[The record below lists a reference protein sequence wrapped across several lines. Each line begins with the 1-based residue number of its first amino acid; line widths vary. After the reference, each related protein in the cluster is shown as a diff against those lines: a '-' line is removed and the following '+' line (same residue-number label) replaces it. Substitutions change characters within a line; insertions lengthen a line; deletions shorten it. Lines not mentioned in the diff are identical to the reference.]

1 MQQKKQ
7 QKQGK
12 RQEWKEQMKES
23 DRMLKGNVLLEK
35 PQWVLMLTLAAEFL
49 LLVVLHVLVN
59 MFIRFCKG
67 HLADCFSWSCLTTFY
82 PALAPVYIFLI
93 IMAIA
98 VAILNVYRFRNAF
111 RSLEAGQKGTSR
123 FTTMEEIKE
132 QYPAVAEI
140 PEKNPD
146 GSIKRIPGNGGLPV
160 ASKDGYMYLD
170 ESATNA
176 LILAITRAGKG
187 EVFSLR
193 MLDSYS
199 RSEKQPSLIVLDMK
213 FDLRKMCTKAFQDRG
228 YEVMSINLE
237 NPMRGVGYNPLYL
250 ITRYYQEGRDSD
262 AELLCKAFAYPHFA
276 SAGGKSDDNSD
287 FFLSNATSALT
298 ATIMA
303 HTVDCIREDTRENA
317 RLAALF
323 VAKRQA
329 YERLTE
335 DAKKQA
341 EASKELQA
349 LKSAEVTDAVAQVSD
364 GIKADFAG
372 IVTGVKPVDGS
383 NVENGGELFTVS
395 SIEKVCVDVS
405 FSKSDL
411 EKIEEGQKAVAT
423 IAGKQYEGTVTRIS
437 RAAAKNEKGASIIQ
451 GEIHIDNPD
460 TDLYLGVDA
469 RVMVEGNKAENVVVI
484 PVEAINIGKD
494 GSFVYVVTDGM
505 VQKRMVTAG
514 ISSDEYTEIKKGL
527 EVGEQVII
535 SVDAGIEEGMAVNP
549 VEG

>member
-1 MQQKKQ
+1 MHKFWGRKKEQSENTTELVKAELTPQQKKKRKKRIIGGVIAAALVLFIVSRVLTPAALPMVMVRSAEKGTVKQTIDTSGTVKTEQ
-7 QKQGK
+7 QKTYF
-12 RQEWKEQMKES
+12 S
-23 DRMLKGNVLLEK
+23 
-35 PQWVLMLTLAAEFL
+35 PLAAKVE
-49 LLVVLHVLVN
+49 V
-59 MFIRFCKG
+59 CKVQEG
-67 HLADCFSWSCLTTFY
+67 D
-82 PALAPVYIFLI
+82 
-93 IMAIA
+93 A
-98 VAILNVYRFRNAF
+98 V
-111 RSLEAGQKGTSR
+111 EAGQVLLTYDAQDLENRKKEAALQNDEAYYGYQN
-123 FTTMEEIKE
+123 TMD
-132 QYPAVAEI
+132 
-140 PEKNPD
+140 KN
-146 GSIKRIPGNGGLPV
+146 
-160 ASKDGYMYLD
+160 SKDTS
-170 ESATNA
+170 E
-176 LILAITRAGKG
+176 
-187 EVFSLR
+187 
-193 MLDSYS
+193 YS
-199 RSEKQPSLIVLDMK
+199 RSSHDVEI
-213 FDLRKMCTKAFQDRG
+213 
-228 YEVMSINLE
+228 LE
-237 NPMRGVGYNPLYL
+237 QQV
-250 ITRYYQEGRDSD
+250 
-262 AELLCKAFAYPHFA
+262 
-276 SAGGKSDDNSD
+276 
-287 FFLSNATSALT
+287 
-298 ATIMA
+298 
-303 HTVDCIREDTRENA
+303 ENA
-317 RLAALF
+317 KAEVRALKQYLTDMGCFLREAQNENHKNLAEEYQ
-323 VAKRQA
+323 AKIDQA
-329 YERLTE
+329 TNQLAVKEEELAEFQSDLSEQKGIKNSTE
-335 DAKKQA
+335 STMMTADAKKQA

-372 IVTGVKPVDGS
+372 IVTGVKAVDGS

-469 RVMVEGNKAENVVVI
+469 RVMVEGNKAENVVMI

>member
-1 MQQKKQ
+1 MHKFGRRKKEHSENMTELVKAELTPQQKKKRKKRIIGGVIAAALVLFIVSRVLTPAALPMVMVRSAEKGTVKQTIDTSGTVKTEQ
-7 QKQGK
+7 QKTYF
-12 RQEWKEQMKES
+12 S
-23 DRMLKGNVLLEK
+23 
-35 PQWVLMLTLAAEFL
+35 PLAAKVE
-49 LLVVLHVLVN
+49 V
-59 MFIRFCKG
+59 CKVQEG
-67 HLADCFSWSCLTTFY
+67 D
-82 PALAPVYIFLI
+82 
-93 IMAIA
+93 A
-98 VAILNVYRFRNAF
+98 V
-111 RSLEAGQKGTSR
+111 EAGQVLLTYDAQDLENRKKEAALQNDEAYYGYQN
-123 FTTMEEIKE
+123 TMD
-132 QYPAVAEI
+132 
-140 PEKNPD
+140 KN
-146 GSIKRIPGNGGLPV
+146 
-160 ASKDGYMYLD
+160 SKDTS
-170 ESATNA
+170 E
-176 LILAITRAGKG
+176 
-187 EVFSLR
+187 
-193 MLDSYS
+193 YS
-199 RSEKQPSLIVLDMK
+199 RSSHDVEI
-213 FDLRKMCTKAFQDRG
+213 
-228 YEVMSINLE
+228 LE
-237 NPMRGVGYNPLYL
+237 QQV
-250 ITRYYQEGRDSD
+250 
-262 AELLCKAFAYPHFA
+262 
-276 SAGGKSDDNSD
+276 
-287 FFLSNATSALT
+287 
-298 ATIMA
+298 
-303 HTVDCIREDTRENA
+303 ENA
-317 RLAALF
+317 KAEVRALKQYLTDMGCFLREAQNENHKNLAEEYQ
-323 VAKRQA
+323 AKIDQA
-329 YERLTE
+329 TNQLAVKEEELAEFQSDLSEQKGIKNSTE
-335 DAKKQA
+335 STMMTADAKKQA
-341 EASKELQA
+341 EAAKELQA

>member
-1 MQQKKQ
+1 MHKFWRRKKEQSENTTELVKAELTPQQKKKRKKRIIGGVIAAALVLFIVSRVLTPAALPMVMVRSAEKGTVKQTIDTSGTVKTEQ
-7 QKQGK
+7 QKTYF
-12 RQEWKEQMKES
+12 S
-23 DRMLKGNVLLEK
+23 
-35 PQWVLMLTLAAEFL
+35 PLAAKVEA
-49 LLVVLHVLVN
+49 
-59 MFIRFCKG
+59 CKVQEG
-67 HLADCFSWSCLTTFY
+67 D
-82 PALAPVYIFLI
+82 
-93 IMAIA
+93 A
-98 VAILNVYRFRNAF
+98 V
-111 RSLEAGQKGTSR
+111 EAGQVLLTYDAQDLENRKKEAALQNDEAYYGYQN
-123 FTTMEEIKE
+123 TMD
-132 QYPAVAEI
+132 
-140 PEKNPD
+140 KN
-146 GSIKRIPGNGGLPV
+146 
-160 ASKDGYMYLD
+160 SKDTS
-170 ESATNA
+170 E
-176 LILAITRAGKG
+176 
-187 EVFSLR
+187 
-193 MLDSYS
+193 YS
-199 RSEKQPSLIVLDMK
+199 RSSHDVEI
-213 FDLRKMCTKAFQDRG
+213 
-228 YEVMSINLE
+228 LE
-237 NPMRGVGYNPLYL
+237 QQV
-250 ITRYYQEGRDSD
+250 
-262 AELLCKAFAYPHFA
+262 
-276 SAGGKSDDNSD
+276 
-287 FFLSNATSALT
+287 
-298 ATIMA
+298 
-303 HTVDCIREDTRENA
+303 ENA
-317 RLAALF
+317 KAEVRALKQYLTDMGCFLREAQNDNHENLAEEYQ
-323 VAKRQA
+323 AKIDQA
-329 YERLTE
+329 TNQLAVKEEELAEFQSDLSEQKGIKNSTE
-335 DAKKQA
+335 STMMTADAKKQA

-372 IVTGVKPVDGS
+372 IVTGVKAVDGS

>member
-1 MQQKKQ
+1 MHKFFRKKKEQGENTTELVKVELTPQQKK
-7 QKQGK
+7 K
-12 RQEWKEQMKES
+12 RKK
-23 DRMLKGNVLLEK
+23 R
-35 PQWVLMLTLAAEFL
+35 
-49 LLVVLHVLVN
+49 
-59 MFIRFCKG
+59 
-67 HLADCFSWSCLTTFY
+67 
-82 PALAPVYIFLI
+82 I
-93 IMAIA
+93 IGGMIA
-98 VAILNVYRFRNAF
+98 VALVLFIVSRVFAPAALPTVMV
-111 RSLEAGQKGTSR
+111 RSAEEGTVEQTVDTSGIVKTEQQKTYFSPLSAKVEECKVQEGDAVDAGQVLMTYDAQDLENRKKEAALQNDEAYYGYKN
-123 FTTMEEIKE
+123 TMD
-132 QYPAVAEI
+132 
-140 PEKNPD
+140 KNNKD
-146 GSIKRIPGNGGLPV
+146 
-160 ASKDGYMYLD
+160 AS
-170 ESATNA
+170 E
-176 LILAITRAGKG
+176 
-187 EVFSLR
+187 
-193 MLDSYS
+193 YS
-199 RSEKQPSLIVLDMK
+199 RSSHDVEILEQQVEDAKAEVRALKQYLTDMGC
-213 FDLRKMCTKAFQDRG
+213 FLREAQNDNHTNLAEEYQAKIDQATNQLAVKEEELADFQ
-228 YEVMSINLE
+228 SNLSE
-237 NPMRGVGYNPLYL
+237 QKG
-250 ITRYYQEGRDSD
+250 I
-262 AELLCKAFAYPHFA
+262 K
-276 SAGGKSDDNSD
+276 NSTE
-287 FFLSNATSALT
+287 STMMT
-298 ATIMA
+298 A
-303 HTVDCIREDTRENA
+303 
-317 RLAALF
+317 
-323 VAKRQA
+323 
-329 YERLTE
+329 

-341 EASKELQA
+341 EAAKELQA

-460 TDLYLGVDA
+460 ADLYLGVDA
-469 RVMVEGNKAENVVVI
+469 RVTVEGNKAENVVMI
-484 PVEAINIGKD
+484 PIEAINIGKD

>member
-1 MQQKKQ
+1 MHKFGRRKKEHSENMTELVKVELTPQQKKKRKKRIIGGVIAAALVLFIVSRVLTPAALPMVMVRSAEKGTVKQTIDTSGTVKTEQ
-7 QKQGK
+7 QKTYF
-12 RQEWKEQMKES
+12 S
-23 DRMLKGNVLLEK
+23 
-35 PQWVLMLTLAAEFL
+35 PLAAKVE
-49 LLVVLHVLVN
+49 V
-59 MFIRFCKG
+59 CKVQEG
-67 HLADCFSWSCLTTFY
+67 D
-82 PALAPVYIFLI
+82 
-93 IMAIA
+93 A
-98 VAILNVYRFRNAF
+98 V
-111 RSLEAGQKGTSR
+111 EAGQVLLTYDAQDLENRKKEAALQNDEAYYGYQN
-123 FTTMEEIKE
+123 TMD
-132 QYPAVAEI
+132 
-140 PEKNPD
+140 KN
-146 GSIKRIPGNGGLPV
+146 
-160 ASKDGYMYLD
+160 SKDTS
-170 ESATNA
+170 E
-176 LILAITRAGKG
+176 
-187 EVFSLR
+187 
-193 MLDSYS
+193 YS
-199 RSEKQPSLIVLDMK
+199 RSSHDVEI
-213 FDLRKMCTKAFQDRG
+213 
-228 YEVMSINLE
+228 LE
-237 NPMRGVGYNPLYL
+237 QQV
-250 ITRYYQEGRDSD
+250 
-262 AELLCKAFAYPHFA
+262 
-276 SAGGKSDDNSD
+276 
-287 FFLSNATSALT
+287 
-298 ATIMA
+298 
-303 HTVDCIREDTRENA
+303 ENA
-317 RLAALF
+317 KAEVRALKQYLTDMGCFLREAQNDNHKNLAEEYQ
-323 VAKRQA
+323 AKIDQA
-329 YERLTE
+329 TNQLAVKEEELAEFQSDLSEQKGIKNSTE
-335 DAKKQA
+335 STMMTADAKKQA
-341 EASKELQA
+341 EAAKELQA

-460 TDLYLGVDA
+460 ADLYLGVDA
-469 RVMVEGNKAENVVVI
+469 RVMVEGNKAENVVMI

>member
-1 MQQKKQ
+1 MHKFGRRKKEHSENMTELVKVELTPQQKKKRKKRIIGGVIAAALVLFIVSRVLTPAALPVVMVRSTEKGTVKQTINTSGTVKTEQ
-7 QKQGK
+7 QKTYF
-12 RQEWKEQMKES
+12 S
-23 DRMLKGNVLLEK
+23 
-35 PQWVLMLTLAAEFL
+35 PLAAKVEA
-49 LLVVLHVLVN
+49 
-59 MFIRFCKG
+59 CKVQEG
-67 HLADCFSWSCLTTFY
+67 D
-82 PALAPVYIFLI
+82 
-93 IMAIA
+93 A
-98 VAILNVYRFRNAF
+98 V
-111 RSLEAGQKGTSR
+111 EAGQVLLTYDAQDLENRKKEAALQNDEAYYGYQN
-123 FTTMEEIKE
+123 TMN
-132 QYPAVAEI
+132 
-140 PEKNPD
+140 KN
-146 GSIKRIPGNGGLPV
+146 
-160 ASKDGYMYLD
+160 SKDTS
-170 ESATNA
+170 E
-176 LILAITRAGKG
+176 
-187 EVFSLR
+187 
-193 MLDSYS
+193 YS
-199 RSEKQPSLIVLDMK
+199 RSSHDVEI
-213 FDLRKMCTKAFQDRG
+213 
-228 YEVMSINLE
+228 LE
-237 NPMRGVGYNPLYL
+237 QQV
-250 ITRYYQEGRDSD
+250 
-262 AELLCKAFAYPHFA
+262 
-276 SAGGKSDDNSD
+276 
-287 FFLSNATSALT
+287 
-298 ATIMA
+298 
-303 HTVDCIREDTRENA
+303 ENA
-317 RLAALF
+317 KAEVRALKQYLTDMGCFLREAQNDNHKNLAEEYQ
-323 VAKRQA
+323 AKIDQA
-329 YERLTE
+329 TNQLAVKEEELAEFQSDLSEQKGIKNSTE
-335 DAKKQA
+335 STMMTADAKKQA
-341 EASKELQA
+341 EAAKELQA

-469 RVMVEGNKAENVVVI
+469 RVMVEGNKAENVVMI

>member
-1 MQQKKQ
+1 MHKFGRRKKEHSENTTELVKAELTPQQKKKRKKRIIGGVIAAALVLFIVSRVLTPAALPVVMVRSAEKGTVKQTIDTSGTVKTEQ
-7 QKQGK
+7 QKTYF
-12 RQEWKEQMKES
+12 S
-23 DRMLKGNVLLEK
+23 
-35 PQWVLMLTLAAEFL
+35 PLAAKVE
-49 LLVVLHVLVN
+49 V
-59 MFIRFCKG
+59 CKVQEG
-67 HLADCFSWSCLTTFY
+67 D
-82 PALAPVYIFLI
+82 
-93 IMAIA
+93 A
-98 VAILNVYRFRNAF
+98 V
-111 RSLEAGQKGTSR
+111 EAGQVLLTYDAQDLENRKKEAALQNDEAYYGYQN
-123 FTTMEEIKE
+123 TMD
-132 QYPAVAEI
+132 
-140 PEKNPD
+140 KN
-146 GSIKRIPGNGGLPV
+146 
-160 ASKDGYMYLD
+160 SKDTS
-170 ESATNA
+170 E
-176 LILAITRAGKG
+176 
-187 EVFSLR
+187 
-193 MLDSYS
+193 YS
-199 RSEKQPSLIVLDMK
+199 RSSHDVEI
-213 FDLRKMCTKAFQDRG
+213 
-228 YEVMSINLE
+228 LE
-237 NPMRGVGYNPLYL
+237 QQV
-250 ITRYYQEGRDSD
+250 
-262 AELLCKAFAYPHFA
+262 
-276 SAGGKSDDNSD
+276 
-287 FFLSNATSALT
+287 
-298 ATIMA
+298 
-303 HTVDCIREDTRENA
+303 ENA
-317 RLAALF
+317 KAEVRALKQYLTDMGCFLREAQNENHKNLAEEYQ
-323 VAKRQA
+323 AKIDQA
-329 YERLTE
+329 TNQLAVKEEELAEFQSDLSEQKGIKNSTE
-335 DAKKQA
+335 STMMTADAKKQA

>member
-1 MQQKKQ
+1 MHKFGRRKKEHSENMTELVKVELTPQQKKKRTKRIIGGVIAAALVLFIVSRVLTPAALPVVMVRSAENGTVKQTIDTSGTVKTEQ
-7 QKQGK
+7 QKTYF
-12 RQEWKEQMKES
+12 S
-23 DRMLKGNVLLEK
+23 
-35 PQWVLMLTLAAEFL
+35 PLAAKVEA
-49 LLVVLHVLVN
+49 
-59 MFIRFCKG
+59 CKVQEG
-67 HLADCFSWSCLTTFY
+67 D
-82 PALAPVYIFLI
+82 
-93 IMAIA
+93 A
-98 VAILNVYRFRNAF
+98 V
-111 RSLEAGQKGTSR
+111 EAGQVLLTYDAQDLENRKKEAALQNDEAYYGYQN
-123 FTTMEEIKE
+123 TMD
-132 QYPAVAEI
+132 
-140 PEKNPD
+140 KN
-146 GSIKRIPGNGGLPV
+146 
-160 ASKDGYMYLD
+160 SKDTS
-170 ESATNA
+170 E
-176 LILAITRAGKG
+176 
-187 EVFSLR
+187 
-193 MLDSYS
+193 YS
-199 RSEKQPSLIVLDMK
+199 RSSHDVEI
-213 FDLRKMCTKAFQDRG
+213 
-228 YEVMSINLE
+228 LE
-237 NPMRGVGYNPLYL
+237 QQV
-250 ITRYYQEGRDSD
+250 
-262 AELLCKAFAYPHFA
+262 
-276 SAGGKSDDNSD
+276 
-287 FFLSNATSALT
+287 
-298 ATIMA
+298 
-303 HTVDCIREDTRENA
+303 ENA
-317 RLAALF
+317 KAEVRALKQYLTDMGCFLREAQNDNHKNLAEEYQ
-323 VAKRQA
+323 AKIDQA
-329 YERLTE
+329 TNQLAVKEEELAEFQSDLSEQKGIKNSTE
-335 DAKKQA
+335 STMMTADAKKQA
-341 EASKELQA
+341 EAAKELQA

-469 RVMVEGNKAENVVVI
+469 RVMVEGNKAENVVMI

>member
-1 MQQKKQ
+1 MHKFWRRKKEQSENTTELVKAELTPQQKKKRKKRIIGGVIAAALVLFIVSRVLTPAALPMVMVRSAEKGTVKQTIDTSGTVKTEQ
-7 QKQGK
+7 QKTYF
-12 RQEWKEQMKES
+12 S
-23 DRMLKGNVLLEK
+23 
-35 PQWVLMLTLAAEFL
+35 PLAAKVE
-49 LLVVLHVLVN
+49 V
-59 MFIRFCKG
+59 CKVQEG
-67 HLADCFSWSCLTTFY
+67 D
-82 PALAPVYIFLI
+82 
-93 IMAIA
+93 A
-98 VAILNVYRFRNAF
+98 V
-111 RSLEAGQKGTSR
+111 EAGQVLLTYDAQDLENRKKEAALQNDEAYYGYQN
-123 FTTMEEIKE
+123 TMD
-132 QYPAVAEI
+132 
-140 PEKNPD
+140 KN
-146 GSIKRIPGNGGLPV
+146 
-160 ASKDGYMYLD
+160 SKDTS
-170 ESATNA
+170 E
-176 LILAITRAGKG
+176 
-187 EVFSLR
+187 
-193 MLDSYS
+193 YS
-199 RSEKQPSLIVLDMK
+199 RSSHDVEI
-213 FDLRKMCTKAFQDRG
+213 
-228 YEVMSINLE
+228 LE
-237 NPMRGVGYNPLYL
+237 QQV
-250 ITRYYQEGRDSD
+250 
-262 AELLCKAFAYPHFA
+262 
-276 SAGGKSDDNSD
+276 
-287 FFLSNATSALT
+287 
-298 ATIMA
+298 
-303 HTVDCIREDTRENA
+303 ENA
-317 RLAALF
+317 KAEVRALKQYLTDMGCFLREAQNDNHENLAEEYQ
-323 VAKRQA
+323 AKIDQA
-329 YERLTE
+329 TNQLDVKEEELAEFQSDLSEQKGIKNSTE
-335 DAKKQA
+335 STMMTADAKKQA

-372 IVTGVKPVDGS
+372 IVTGVKAVDGS

>member
-1 MQQKKQ
+1 MHKFWRRKKEQSENTTELVKAELTPQQKKKRKKRIIGGVIAAALVLFIVSRVLTPAALPVVMVRSAEKGTVKQTIDTSGTVKTEQ
-7 QKQGK
+7 QKTYF
-12 RQEWKEQMKES
+12 S
-23 DRMLKGNVLLEK
+23 
-35 PQWVLMLTLAAEFL
+35 PLAAIVEA
-49 LLVVLHVLVN
+49 
-59 MFIRFCKG
+59 CKVQEG
-67 HLADCFSWSCLTTFY
+67 D
-82 PALAPVYIFLI
+82 
-93 IMAIA
+93 A
-98 VAILNVYRFRNAF
+98 V
-111 RSLEAGQKGTSR
+111 EAGQVLLTYDAQDLENRKKEAALQNDEAYYGYQN
-123 FTTMEEIKE
+123 TMD
-132 QYPAVAEI
+132 
-140 PEKNPD
+140 KN
-146 GSIKRIPGNGGLPV
+146 
-160 ASKDGYMYLD
+160 SKDTS
-170 ESATNA
+170 E
-176 LILAITRAGKG
+176 
-187 EVFSLR
+187 
-193 MLDSYS
+193 YS
-199 RSEKQPSLIVLDMK
+199 RSSHDVEI
-213 FDLRKMCTKAFQDRG
+213 
-228 YEVMSINLE
+228 LE
-237 NPMRGVGYNPLYL
+237 QQV
-250 ITRYYQEGRDSD
+250 
-262 AELLCKAFAYPHFA
+262 
-276 SAGGKSDDNSD
+276 
-287 FFLSNATSALT
+287 
-298 ATIMA
+298 
-303 HTVDCIREDTRENA
+303 ENA
-317 RLAALF
+317 KAEVRALKQYLTDMGCFLREAQNDNHKNLAEEYQ
-323 VAKRQA
+323 AKIDQA
-329 YERLTE
+329 TNQLAVKEEELAEFQSDLSEQKGIKNSTE
-335 DAKKQA
+335 STMMTADAKKQA
-341 EASKELQA
+341 EAAKELQA

-460 TDLYLGVDA
+460 ADLYLGVDA
-469 RVMVEGNKAENVVVI
+469 RVMVEGNKAENVVMI

>member
-1 MQQKKQ
+1 MHKFGRRKKEHSENMTELVKAELTPQQKKKRKKRIIGGVIAAALVLFIVSRVLTPAALPMVMVRSAEKGTVKQTIDTSGTVKTEQ
-7 QKQGK
+7 QKTYF
-12 RQEWKEQMKES
+12 S
-23 DRMLKGNVLLEK
+23 
-35 PQWVLMLTLAAEFL
+35 PLAAKVEA
-49 LLVVLHVLVN
+49 
-59 MFIRFCKG
+59 CKVQEG
-67 HLADCFSWSCLTTFY
+67 D
-82 PALAPVYIFLI
+82 
-93 IMAIA
+93 A
-98 VAILNVYRFRNAF
+98 V
-111 RSLEAGQKGTSR
+111 EAGQVLLTYDAQDLENRKKEAALQNDEAYYGYQN
-123 FTTMEEIKE
+123 TMD
-132 QYPAVAEI
+132 
-140 PEKNPD
+140 KN
-146 GSIKRIPGNGGLPV
+146 
-160 ASKDGYMYLD
+160 SKDTS
-170 ESATNA
+170 E
-176 LILAITRAGKG
+176 
-187 EVFSLR
+187 
-193 MLDSYS
+193 YS
-199 RSEKQPSLIVLDMK
+199 RSSHDVEI
-213 FDLRKMCTKAFQDRG
+213 
-228 YEVMSINLE
+228 LE
-237 NPMRGVGYNPLYL
+237 QQV
-250 ITRYYQEGRDSD
+250 
-262 AELLCKAFAYPHFA
+262 
-276 SAGGKSDDNSD
+276 
-287 FFLSNATSALT
+287 
-298 ATIMA
+298 
-303 HTVDCIREDTRENA
+303 ENA
-317 RLAALF
+317 KAEVRALKQYLTDMGCFLREAQNDNHKNLAEEYQ
-323 VAKRQA
+323 AKIDQA
-329 YERLTE
+329 TNQLAVKEEELAEFQSDLSEQKGIKNSTE
-335 DAKKQA
+335 STMMTADAKKQA

-460 TDLYLGVDA
+460 ADLYLGVDA
-469 RVMVEGNKAENVVVI
+469 RVTVEGNKAENVVMI
-484 PVEAINIGKD
+484 PIEAINIGKD

>member
-1 MQQKKQ
+1 MHKFWRRKKEQSENTTELVKAELTPQQKKKRKKRIIGGVIAAALVLFIVSRVLTPAALPMVMVRSAEKGTVKQTIDTSGTVKTEQ
-7 QKQGK
+7 QKTYF
-12 RQEWKEQMKES
+12 S
-23 DRMLKGNVLLEK
+23 
-35 PQWVLMLTLAAEFL
+35 PLAAKVE
-49 LLVVLHVLVN
+49 V
-59 MFIRFCKG
+59 CKVQEG
-67 HLADCFSWSCLTTFY
+67 D
-82 PALAPVYIFLI
+82 
-93 IMAIA
+93 A
-98 VAILNVYRFRNAF
+98 V
-111 RSLEAGQKGTSR
+111 EAGQVLLTYDAQDLENRKKEAALQNDEAYYGYQN
-123 FTTMEEIKE
+123 TMN
-132 QYPAVAEI
+132 
-140 PEKNPD
+140 KN
-146 GSIKRIPGNGGLPV
+146 
-160 ASKDGYMYLD
+160 SKDTS
-170 ESATNA
+170 E
-176 LILAITRAGKG
+176 
-187 EVFSLR
+187 
-193 MLDSYS
+193 YS
-199 RSEKQPSLIVLDMK
+199 RSSHDVEI
-213 FDLRKMCTKAFQDRG
+213 
-228 YEVMSINLE
+228 LE
-237 NPMRGVGYNPLYL
+237 QQV
-250 ITRYYQEGRDSD
+250 
-262 AELLCKAFAYPHFA
+262 
-276 SAGGKSDDNSD
+276 
-287 FFLSNATSALT
+287 
-298 ATIMA
+298 
-303 HTVDCIREDTRENA
+303 ENA
-317 RLAALF
+317 KAEVRALKQYLTDMGCFLREAQNDNHKNLAEEYQ
-323 VAKRQA
+323 AKIDQA
-329 YERLTE
+329 TNQLAVKEEELAEFQSDLSEQKGIKNSTE
-335 DAKKQA
+335 STMMTADAKKQA
-341 EASKELQA
+341 EAAKELQA

-469 RVMVEGNKAENVVVI
+469 RVMVEGNKAENVVMI

>member
-1 MQQKKQ
+1 MHKFGRRKKEHSENMTELVKAELTPQQKKKRKKRIIGGVIAAALVLFIVSRVLTPAALPMVMVRSAEKGTVKQTIDTSGTVKTEQ
-7 QKQGK
+7 QKTYF
-12 RQEWKEQMKES
+12 S
-23 DRMLKGNVLLEK
+23 
-35 PQWVLMLTLAAEFL
+35 PLAAKVEA
-49 LLVVLHVLVN
+49 
-59 MFIRFCKG
+59 CKVQEG
-67 HLADCFSWSCLTTFY
+67 D
-82 PALAPVYIFLI
+82 
-93 IMAIA
+93 A
-98 VAILNVYRFRNAF
+98 V
-111 RSLEAGQKGTSR
+111 EAGQVLLTYVAQDLENRKKEAALQNDEAYYGYQN
-123 FTTMEEIKE
+123 TMD
-132 QYPAVAEI
+132 
-140 PEKNPD
+140 KN
-146 GSIKRIPGNGGLPV
+146 
-160 ASKDGYMYLD
+160 SKDTS
-170 ESATNA
+170 E
-176 LILAITRAGKG
+176 
-187 EVFSLR
+187 
-193 MLDSYS
+193 YS
-199 RSEKQPSLIVLDMK
+199 RSSHDVEI
-213 FDLRKMCTKAFQDRG
+213 
-228 YEVMSINLE
+228 LE
-237 NPMRGVGYNPLYL
+237 QQV
-250 ITRYYQEGRDSD
+250 
-262 AELLCKAFAYPHFA
+262 
-276 SAGGKSDDNSD
+276 
-287 FFLSNATSALT
+287 
-298 ATIMA
+298 
-303 HTVDCIREDTRENA
+303 ENA
-317 RLAALF
+317 KAEVRALKQYLTDMGCFLREAQNDNHKNLAEEYQ
-323 VAKRQA
+323 AKIDQA
-329 YERLTE
+329 TNQLAVKEEELAEFQSDLSEQKGIKNSTE
-335 DAKKQA
+335 STMMTADAKKQA
-341 EASKELQA
+341 EAAKELQA

-372 IVTGVKPVDGS
+372 IVTGVKAVDGS

>member
-1 MQQKKQ
+1 MHKFGRRKKEHSENMTELVKVELTPQQKKKRKKRIIGGVIAAALVLFIVSRVLTPAALPVVMVRSAEKGTVKQTIDTSGTVKTEQ
-7 QKQGK
+7 QKTYF
-12 RQEWKEQMKES
+12 S
-23 DRMLKGNVLLEK
+23 
-35 PQWVLMLTLAAEFL
+35 PLAAKVE
-49 LLVVLHVLVN
+49 V
-59 MFIRFCKG
+59 CKVQEG
-67 HLADCFSWSCLTTFY
+67 D
-82 PALAPVYIFLI
+82 
-93 IMAIA
+93 A
-98 VAILNVYRFRNAF
+98 V
-111 RSLEAGQKGTSR
+111 EAGQVLLTYDAQDLENRKKEAALQNDEAYYGYQN
-123 FTTMEEIKE
+123 TMD
-132 QYPAVAEI
+132 
-140 PEKNPD
+140 KN
-146 GSIKRIPGNGGLPV
+146 
-160 ASKDGYMYLD
+160 SKDTS
-170 ESATNA
+170 E
-176 LILAITRAGKG
+176 
-187 EVFSLR
+187 
-193 MLDSYS
+193 YS
-199 RSEKQPSLIVLDMK
+199 RSSHDVEI
-213 FDLRKMCTKAFQDRG
+213 
-228 YEVMSINLE
+228 LE
-237 NPMRGVGYNPLYL
+237 QQV
-250 ITRYYQEGRDSD
+250 
-262 AELLCKAFAYPHFA
+262 
-276 SAGGKSDDNSD
+276 
-287 FFLSNATSALT
+287 
-298 ATIMA
+298 
-303 HTVDCIREDTRENA
+303 ENA
-317 RLAALF
+317 KAEVRALKQYLTDMGCFLREAQNDNHKNLAEEYQ
-323 VAKRQA
+323 AKIDQA
-329 YERLTE
+329 TNQLAVKEEELAEFQSDLSEQKGIKNSTE
-335 DAKKQA
+335 STMMTADAKKQA
-341 EASKELQA
+341 EAAKELQA

-469 RVMVEGNKAENVVVI
+469 RVMVEGNKAENVVMI

>member
-1 MQQKKQ
+1 MHKFWRRKKEQSENTTELVKAELTPQQKKKRKKRIIGGVIAAALVLFIVSRVLTPAALPMVMVRSAEKGTVKQTIDTSGTVKTEQ
-7 QKQGK
+7 QKTYF
-12 RQEWKEQMKES
+12 S
-23 DRMLKGNVLLEK
+23 
-35 PQWVLMLTLAAEFL
+35 PLAAKVE
-49 LLVVLHVLVN
+49 V
-59 MFIRFCKG
+59 CKVQEG
-67 HLADCFSWSCLTTFY
+67 D
-82 PALAPVYIFLI
+82 
-93 IMAIA
+93 A
-98 VAILNVYRFRNAF
+98 V
-111 RSLEAGQKGTSR
+111 EAGQVLLTYDAQDLENRKKEAALQNDEAYYGYQN
-123 FTTMEEIKE
+123 TMD
-132 QYPAVAEI
+132 
-140 PEKNPD
+140 KN
-146 GSIKRIPGNGGLPV
+146 
-160 ASKDGYMYLD
+160 SKDTS
-170 ESATNA
+170 E
-176 LILAITRAGKG
+176 
-187 EVFSLR
+187 
-193 MLDSYS
+193 YS
-199 RSEKQPSLIVLDMK
+199 RSSHDVEI
-213 FDLRKMCTKAFQDRG
+213 
-228 YEVMSINLE
+228 LE
-237 NPMRGVGYNPLYL
+237 QQV
-250 ITRYYQEGRDSD
+250 
-262 AELLCKAFAYPHFA
+262 
-276 SAGGKSDDNSD
+276 
-287 FFLSNATSALT
+287 
-298 ATIMA
+298 
-303 HTVDCIREDTRENA
+303 ENA
-317 RLAALF
+317 KAEVRALKQYLTDMGCFLREAQNDNHENLAEEYQ
-323 VAKRQA
+323 AKIDQA
-329 YERLTE
+329 TNQLAVKEEELAEFQSDLSEQKGIKNSTE
-335 DAKKQA
+335 STMMTADAKKQA

-349 LKSAEVTDAVAQVSD
+349 LKSAEVPDAVAQVSD

-372 IVTGVKPVDGS
+372 IVTGVKAVDGS

-469 RVMVEGNKAENVVVI
+469 RVMVEGNKAENVVMI

>member
-1 MQQKKQ
+1 MHKFGRRKKEHSENMTELVKVELTPQQKKKRKKRIIGGVIAAAMVLFIVSRVLTPAALPVVMVRSAEKGTVKQTINTSGTVKTEQ
-7 QKQGK
+7 QKTYF
-12 RQEWKEQMKES
+12 S
-23 DRMLKGNVLLEK
+23 
-35 PQWVLMLTLAAEFL
+35 PLAAKVEA
-49 LLVVLHVLVN
+49 
-59 MFIRFCKG
+59 CKVQEG
-67 HLADCFSWSCLTTFY
+67 D
-82 PALAPVYIFLI
+82 
-93 IMAIA
+93 A
-98 VAILNVYRFRNAF
+98 V
-111 RSLEAGQKGTSR
+111 EAGQVLLTYDAQDLENRKKEAALQNDEAYYGYQN
-123 FTTMEEIKE
+123 TMDR
-132 QYPAVAEI
+132 
-140 PEKNPD
+140 N
-146 GSIKRIPGNGGLPV
+146 
-160 ASKDGYMYLD
+160 SKDTS
-170 ESATNA
+170 E
-176 LILAITRAGKG
+176 
-187 EVFSLR
+187 
-193 MLDSYS
+193 YS
-199 RSEKQPSLIVLDMK
+199 RSSHDVEI
-213 FDLRKMCTKAFQDRG
+213 
-228 YEVMSINLE
+228 LE
-237 NPMRGVGYNPLYL
+237 QQV
-250 ITRYYQEGRDSD
+250 
-262 AELLCKAFAYPHFA
+262 
-276 SAGGKSDDNSD
+276 
-287 FFLSNATSALT
+287 
-298 ATIMA
+298 
-303 HTVDCIREDTRENA
+303 ENA
-317 RLAALF
+317 KAEVRALKQYLTDMGCFLREAQNDNHKNLAEEYQ
-323 VAKRQA
+323 AKIDQA
-329 YERLTE
+329 TNQLAVKEEELAEFQSDLSEQKGIKNSTE
-335 DAKKQA
+335 STMMTADAKKQA
-341 EASKELQA
+341 EAAKELQA

-469 RVMVEGNKAENVVVI
+469 RVMAEGNKAENVVMI

-494 GSFVYVVTDGM
+494 GSFVYVVTDGT

>member
-1 MQQKKQ
+1 MHKFGRRKKEHSENMTELVKAELTPQQKKKRKKRIIGGVIAAALVLFIVSRVLTPAALPMVMVRSAEKGTVKQTIDTSGTVKTEQ
-7 QKQGK
+7 QKTYF
-12 RQEWKEQMKES
+12 S
-23 DRMLKGNVLLEK
+23 
-35 PQWVLMLTLAAEFL
+35 PLAAKVEA
-49 LLVVLHVLVN
+49 
-59 MFIRFCKG
+59 CKVQEG
-67 HLADCFSWSCLTTFY
+67 D
-82 PALAPVYIFLI
+82 
-93 IMAIA
+93 A
-98 VAILNVYRFRNAF
+98 V
-111 RSLEAGQKGTSR
+111 EAGQVLMTYDAQDLENRKKEAALQNDEAYYGYQN
-123 FTTMEEIKE
+123 TMD
-132 QYPAVAEI
+132 
-140 PEKNPD
+140 KN
-146 GSIKRIPGNGGLPV
+146 
-160 ASKDGYMYLD
+160 SKDTS
-170 ESATNA
+170 E
-176 LILAITRAGKG
+176 
-187 EVFSLR
+187 
-193 MLDSYS
+193 YS
-199 RSEKQPSLIVLDMK
+199 RSSHDVEI
-213 FDLRKMCTKAFQDRG
+213 
-228 YEVMSINLE
+228 LE
-237 NPMRGVGYNPLYL
+237 QQV
-250 ITRYYQEGRDSD
+250 
-262 AELLCKAFAYPHFA
+262 
-276 SAGGKSDDNSD
+276 
-287 FFLSNATSALT
+287 
-298 ATIMA
+298 
-303 HTVDCIREDTRENA
+303 ENA
-317 RLAALF
+317 KAEVRALKQYLTDMGCFLREAQNDNHKNLAEEYQ
-323 VAKRQA
+323 AKIDQA
-329 YERLTE
+329 TNQLAVKEEELAEFQSDLSEQKGIKNSTE
-335 DAKKQA
+335 STMMTADAKKQA
-341 EASKELQA
+341 EAAKELQA

-460 TDLYLGVDA
+460 ADLYLGVDA
-469 RVMVEGNKAENVVVI
+469 RVMVEGNKAENVVMI

>member
-1 MQQKKQ
+1 MHKFGRRKKEQSENMTELVKAELTPQQKKKRKKRIIGGVIAAALVLFIVSRVLTPAALPVVMVRSAGKGTVKQTIDTSGTVKTEQ
-7 QKQGK
+7 QKTYF
-12 RQEWKEQMKES
+12 S
-23 DRMLKGNVLLEK
+23 
-35 PQWVLMLTLAAEFL
+35 PLAAKVE
-49 LLVVLHVLVN
+49 V
-59 MFIRFCKG
+59 CKVQEG
-67 HLADCFSWSCLTTFY
+67 D
-82 PALAPVYIFLI
+82 
-93 IMAIA
+93 A
-98 VAILNVYRFRNAF
+98 V
-111 RSLEAGQKGTSR
+111 EAGQVLLTYDAQDLENRKKEAALQNDEAYYGYQN
-123 FTTMEEIKE
+123 TMD
-132 QYPAVAEI
+132 
-140 PEKNPD
+140 KN
-146 GSIKRIPGNGGLPV
+146 
-160 ASKDGYMYLD
+160 SKDTS
-170 ESATNA
+170 E
-176 LILAITRAGKG
+176 
-187 EVFSLR
+187 
-193 MLDSYS
+193 YS
-199 RSEKQPSLIVLDMK
+199 RSSHDVEI
-213 FDLRKMCTKAFQDRG
+213 
-228 YEVMSINLE
+228 LE
-237 NPMRGVGYNPLYL
+237 QQV
-250 ITRYYQEGRDSD
+250 
-262 AELLCKAFAYPHFA
+262 
-276 SAGGKSDDNSD
+276 
-287 FFLSNATSALT
+287 
-298 ATIMA
+298 
-303 HTVDCIREDTRENA
+303 ENA
-317 RLAALF
+317 KAEVRALKQYLTDMGCFLREAQNDNHKNLAEEYQ
-323 VAKRQA
+323 AKIDQA
-329 YERLTE
+329 TNQLAVKEEELAEFQSDLSEQKGIKNSTE
-335 DAKKQA
+335 STMMTADAKKQA
-341 EASKELQA
+341 EAAKELQA

-372 IVTGVKPVDGS
+372 IVTGVKAVDGS

-469 RVMVEGNKAENVVVI
+469 RVMVEGNKAENVVMI

>member
-1 MQQKKQ
+1 MHKFWRRKKEQSENTTELVKAELTPQQKKKRKKRIIGGVIAAALVLFIVSRVLTPAALPVVMVRSAEKGTVKQTIDTSGTVKTEQ
-7 QKQGK
+7 QKTYF
-12 RQEWKEQMKES
+12 S
-23 DRMLKGNVLLEK
+23 
-35 PQWVLMLTLAAEFL
+35 PLAAKVEA
-49 LLVVLHVLVN
+49 
-59 MFIRFCKG
+59 CKVQEG
-67 HLADCFSWSCLTTFY
+67 D
-82 PALAPVYIFLI
+82 
-93 IMAIA
+93 A
-98 VAILNVYRFRNAF
+98 V
-111 RSLEAGQKGTSR
+111 EAGQVLLTYDAQDLENRKKEAALQNDEAYYGYQN
-123 FTTMEEIKE
+123 TMD
-132 QYPAVAEI
+132 
-140 PEKNPD
+140 KN
-146 GSIKRIPGNGGLPV
+146 
-160 ASKDGYMYLD
+160 SKDTS
-170 ESATNA
+170 E
-176 LILAITRAGKG
+176 
-187 EVFSLR
+187 
-193 MLDSYS
+193 YS
-199 RSEKQPSLIVLDMK
+199 RSSHDVEI
-213 FDLRKMCTKAFQDRG
+213 
-228 YEVMSINLE
+228 LE
-237 NPMRGVGYNPLYL
+237 QQV
-250 ITRYYQEGRDSD
+250 
-262 AELLCKAFAYPHFA
+262 
-276 SAGGKSDDNSD
+276 
-287 FFLSNATSALT
+287 
-298 ATIMA
+298 
-303 HTVDCIREDTRENA
+303 ENA
-317 RLAALF
+317 KAEVRALKQYLTDMGCFLREAQNDNHKNLAEEYQ
-323 VAKRQA
+323 AKIDQA
-329 YERLTE
+329 TNQLAVKEEELAEFQSDLSEQKGIKNSTE
-335 DAKKQA
+335 STMMTADAKKQA
-341 EASKELQA
+341 EAAKELQA

-469 RVMVEGNKAENVVVI
+469 RVMVEGNKAENVVMI

-494 GSFVYVVTDGM
+494 GSFVYVVTDGT

>member
-1 MQQKKQ
+1 MHKFGRRKKEHSENKTELVKAELTPQQKKKRKKRIIGGVIAAALVLFIVSRVLTPAALPVVMVRSAEKGTVKQTIDTSGTVKTEQ
-7 QKQGK
+7 QKTYF
-12 RQEWKEQMKES
+12 S
-23 DRMLKGNVLLEK
+23 
-35 PQWVLMLTLAAEFL
+35 PLAAKVEA
-49 LLVVLHVLVN
+49 
-59 MFIRFCKG
+59 CKVQEG
-67 HLADCFSWSCLTTFY
+67 D
-82 PALAPVYIFLI
+82 
-93 IMAIA
+93 A
-98 VAILNVYRFRNAF
+98 V
-111 RSLEAGQKGTSR
+111 EAGQVLLTYDAQDLENRKKEAALQNDEAYYGYQN
-123 FTTMEEIKE
+123 TMD
-132 QYPAVAEI
+132 
-140 PEKNPD
+140 KN
-146 GSIKRIPGNGGLPV
+146 
-160 ASKDGYMYLD
+160 SKDTS
-170 ESATNA
+170 E
-176 LILAITRAGKG
+176 
-187 EVFSLR
+187 
-193 MLDSYS
+193 YS
-199 RSEKQPSLIVLDMK
+199 RSSHDVEI
-213 FDLRKMCTKAFQDRG
+213 
-228 YEVMSINLE
+228 LE
-237 NPMRGVGYNPLYL
+237 QQV
-250 ITRYYQEGRDSD
+250 
-262 AELLCKAFAYPHFA
+262 
-276 SAGGKSDDNSD
+276 
-287 FFLSNATSALT
+287 
-298 ATIMA
+298 
-303 HTVDCIREDTRENA
+303 ENA
-317 RLAALF
+317 KAEVRALKQYLTDMGCFLREAQNDNHKNLAEEYQ
-323 VAKRQA
+323 AKIDQA
-329 YERLTE
+329 TNQLAVKEEELAEFQSDLSEQKGIKNSTE
-335 DAKKQA
+335 STMMTADAKKQA

-460 TDLYLGVDA
+460 ADLYLCVDA
-469 RVMVEGNKAENVVVI
+469 RVMVEGNKAENVVMI
-484 PVEAINIGKD
+484 PIEAINIGKD

>member
-1 MQQKKQ
+1 MHKFWRRKKEQSENRTELVKAELTPQQKKKRKKRIIGGVIAAALVLFIVSRVLTPAALPVVMVRSAEKGTVKQTIDTSGTVKTEQ
-7 QKQGK
+7 QKTYF
-12 RQEWKEQMKES
+12 S
-23 DRMLKGNVLLEK
+23 
-35 PQWVLMLTLAAEFL
+35 PLAAKVEA
-49 LLVVLHVLVN
+49 
-59 MFIRFCKG
+59 CKVQEG
-67 HLADCFSWSCLTTFY
+67 D
-82 PALAPVYIFLI
+82 
-93 IMAIA
+93 A
-98 VAILNVYRFRNAF
+98 V
-111 RSLEAGQKGTSR
+111 EAGQVLLTYDAQDLENRKKEAALQNDEAYYGYQN
-123 FTTMEEIKE
+123 TMN
-132 QYPAVAEI
+132 
-140 PEKNPD
+140 KN
-146 GSIKRIPGNGGLPV
+146 
-160 ASKDGYMYLD
+160 SKDTS
-170 ESATNA
+170 E
-176 LILAITRAGKG
+176 
-187 EVFSLR
+187 
-193 MLDSYS
+193 YS
-199 RSEKQPSLIVLDMK
+199 RSSHDVEI
-213 FDLRKMCTKAFQDRG
+213 
-228 YEVMSINLE
+228 LE
-237 NPMRGVGYNPLYL
+237 QQV
-250 ITRYYQEGRDSD
+250 
-262 AELLCKAFAYPHFA
+262 
-276 SAGGKSDDNSD
+276 
-287 FFLSNATSALT
+287 
-298 ATIMA
+298 
-303 HTVDCIREDTRENA
+303 ENA
-317 RLAALF
+317 KAEVRALKQYLTDMGCFLREAQNDNHKNLAEEYQ
-323 VAKRQA
+323 AKIDQA
-329 YERLTE
+329 TNQLAVKEEELAEFQSDLSEQKGIKNSTE
-335 DAKKQA
+335 STMMTADAKKQA
-341 EASKELQA
+341 EAAKELQA
-349 LKSAEVTDAVAQVSD
+349 LKSAEVTDAVAQVGD

-469 RVMVEGNKAENVVVI
+469 RVMVEGNKAENVVMI

>member
-1 MQQKKQ
+1 MHKFGRRKKEHSENMTELVKVELTPQQKKKRKKRIIGGVIATALVLFIVSRVLTPTALPVVMVRSAEKGTVKQTINTSGTVKTEQ
-7 QKQGK
+7 QKTYF
-12 RQEWKEQMKES
+12 S
-23 DRMLKGNVLLEK
+23 
-35 PQWVLMLTLAAEFL
+35 PLAAKVEA
-49 LLVVLHVLVN
+49 
-59 MFIRFCKG
+59 CKVQEG
-67 HLADCFSWSCLTTFY
+67 D
-82 PALAPVYIFLI
+82 
-93 IMAIA
+93 A
-98 VAILNVYRFRNAF
+98 V
-111 RSLEAGQKGTSR
+111 EAGQVLLTYDAQDLENRKKEAALQNDEAYYGYQN
-123 FTTMEEIKE
+123 TMD
-132 QYPAVAEI
+132 
-140 PEKNPD
+140 KN
-146 GSIKRIPGNGGLPV
+146 
-160 ASKDGYMYLD
+160 SKDTS
-170 ESATNA
+170 E
-176 LILAITRAGKG
+176 
-187 EVFSLR
+187 
-193 MLDSYS
+193 YS
-199 RSEKQPSLIVLDMK
+199 RSSHDVEI
-213 FDLRKMCTKAFQDRG
+213 
-228 YEVMSINLE
+228 LE
-237 NPMRGVGYNPLYL
+237 QQV
-250 ITRYYQEGRDSD
+250 
-262 AELLCKAFAYPHFA
+262 
-276 SAGGKSDDNSD
+276 
-287 FFLSNATSALT
+287 
-298 ATIMA
+298 
-303 HTVDCIREDTRENA
+303 ENA
-317 RLAALF
+317 KAEVRALKQYLTDMGCFLREAQNDNHKNLAEEYQ
-323 VAKRQA
+323 AKIDQA
-329 YERLTE
+329 TNQLAVKEEELAEFQSDLSEQKGIKNSTE
-335 DAKKQA
+335 STMMTADAKKQA
-341 EASKELQA
+341 EAAKELQA

-460 TDLYLGVDA
+460 ADLYLGVDA
-469 RVMVEGNKAENVVVI
+469 RVMVEGNKAENVVMI

>member
-1 MQQKKQ
+1 MHKFWKKKQIIGGVIAAALVLFIVSRVLTPAALPMVMVRSAEKGTVKQTIDTSGTVKTEQQKTYF
-7 QKQGK
+7 
-12 RQEWKEQMKES
+12 S
-23 DRMLKGNVLLEK
+23 
-35 PQWVLMLTLAAEFL
+35 PLAAKVE
-49 LLVVLHVLVN
+49 V
-59 MFIRFCKG
+59 CKVQEG
-67 HLADCFSWSCLTTFY
+67 D
-82 PALAPVYIFLI
+82 
-93 IMAIA
+93 A
-98 VAILNVYRFRNAF
+98 V
-111 RSLEAGQKGTSR
+111 EAGQVLLTYDAQDLENRKKEAALQNDEAYYGYQN
-123 FTTMEEIKE
+123 TMD
-132 QYPAVAEI
+132 
-140 PEKNPD
+140 KN
-146 GSIKRIPGNGGLPV
+146 
-160 ASKDGYMYLD
+160 SKDTS
-170 ESATNA
+170 E
-176 LILAITRAGKG
+176 
-187 EVFSLR
+187 
-193 MLDSYS
+193 YS
-199 RSEKQPSLIVLDMK
+199 RSSHDVEI
-213 FDLRKMCTKAFQDRG
+213 
-228 YEVMSINLE
+228 LE
-237 NPMRGVGYNPLYL
+237 QQV
-250 ITRYYQEGRDSD
+250 
-262 AELLCKAFAYPHFA
+262 
-276 SAGGKSDDNSD
+276 
-287 FFLSNATSALT
+287 
-298 ATIMA
+298 
-303 HTVDCIREDTRENA
+303 ENA
-317 RLAALF
+317 KAEVRALKQYLTDMGCFLREAQNDNHENLAEEYQ
-323 VAKRQA
+323 AKIDQA
-329 YERLTE
+329 TNQLAVKEEELAEFQSDLSEQKGIKNSTE
-335 DAKKQA
+335 STMMTADAKKQA
-341 EASKELQA
+341 EAAKELQA

-372 IVTGVKPVDGS
+372 IVTGVKAVDGS

-469 RVMVEGNKAENVVVI
+469 RVMVEGNKAENVVMI

>member
-1 MQQKKQ
+1 MHKFWRRKKEQSENTTELVKAELTPQQKKKRKKRIIGGVIAAALVLFIVSRVLTPAALPVVMVRSAEKGTVKQTIDTSGTVKTEQ
-7 QKQGK
+7 QKTYF
-12 RQEWKEQMKES
+12 S
-23 DRMLKGNVLLEK
+23 
-35 PQWVLMLTLAAEFL
+35 PLAAKVEA
-49 LLVVLHVLVN
+49 
-59 MFIRFCKG
+59 CKVQEG
-67 HLADCFSWSCLTTFY
+67 D
-82 PALAPVYIFLI
+82 
-93 IMAIA
+93 A
-98 VAILNVYRFRNAF
+98 V
-111 RSLEAGQKGTSR
+111 EAGQVLLTYDAQDLENRKKEAALQNDEAYYGYQN
-123 FTTMEEIKE
+123 TMD
-132 QYPAVAEI
+132 
-140 PEKNPD
+140 KN
-146 GSIKRIPGNGGLPV
+146 
-160 ASKDGYMYLD
+160 SKDTS
-170 ESATNA
+170 E
-176 LILAITRAGKG
+176 
-187 EVFSLR
+187 
-193 MLDSYS
+193 YS
-199 RSEKQPSLIVLDMK
+199 RSSHDVEI
-213 FDLRKMCTKAFQDRG
+213 
-228 YEVMSINLE
+228 LE
-237 NPMRGVGYNPLYL
+237 QQV
-250 ITRYYQEGRDSD
+250 
-262 AELLCKAFAYPHFA
+262 
-276 SAGGKSDDNSD
+276 
-287 FFLSNATSALT
+287 
-298 ATIMA
+298 
-303 HTVDCIREDTRENA
+303 ENA
-317 RLAALF
+317 KAEVRALKQYLTDMGCFLREAQNDNHKNLAEEYQ
-323 VAKRQA
+323 AKIDQA
-329 YERLTE
+329 TNQLAVKEEELAEFQSDLSEQKGIKNSTE
-335 DAKKQA
+335 STMMTADAKKQA
-341 EASKELQA
+341 EAAKELQA

-372 IVTGVKPVDGS
+372 IVTGVKAVDGS

-469 RVMVEGNKAENVVVI
+469 RVMVEGNKAENVVMI

>member
-1 MQQKKQ
+1 MHKFGRRKKEHSENMTELVKVELTPQQKKKRKKRIIGGVIAAALVLFIVSRVLTPAALPVVMVRSAEKGTVKQTIDTSGTVKTEQ
-7 QKQGK
+7 QKTYF
-12 RQEWKEQMKES
+12 S
-23 DRMLKGNVLLEK
+23 
-35 PQWVLMLTLAAEFL
+35 PLAAKVEA
-49 LLVVLHVLVN
+49 
-59 MFIRFCKG
+59 CKVQEG
-67 HLADCFSWSCLTTFY
+67 D
-82 PALAPVYIFLI
+82 
-93 IMAIA
+93 A
-98 VAILNVYRFRNAF
+98 V
-111 RSLEAGQKGTSR
+111 EAGQVLLTYDAQDLENRKKEAALQNDEAYYGYQN
-123 FTTMEEIKE
+123 TMD
-132 QYPAVAEI
+132 
-140 PEKNPD
+140 KN
-146 GSIKRIPGNGGLPV
+146 
-160 ASKDGYMYLD
+160 SKDTS
-170 ESATNA
+170 E
-176 LILAITRAGKG
+176 
-187 EVFSLR
+187 
-193 MLDSYS
+193 YS
-199 RSEKQPSLIVLDMK
+199 RSSHDVEI
-213 FDLRKMCTKAFQDRG
+213 
-228 YEVMSINLE
+228 LE
-237 NPMRGVGYNPLYL
+237 QQV
-250 ITRYYQEGRDSD
+250 
-262 AELLCKAFAYPHFA
+262 
-276 SAGGKSDDNSD
+276 
-287 FFLSNATSALT
+287 
-298 ATIMA
+298 
-303 HTVDCIREDTRENA
+303 ENA
-317 RLAALF
+317 KAEVRALKQYLTDMGCFLREAQNDNHKNLAEEYQ
-323 VAKRQA
+323 AKIDQA
-329 YERLTE
+329 TNQLAVKEEELAEFQSDLSEQKGIKNSTE
-335 DAKKQA
+335 STMMTADAKKQA
-341 EASKELQA
+341 EAAKELQA

-469 RVMVEGNKAENVVVI
+469 RVMVEGNKAENVVMI
-484 PVEAINIGKD
+484 PIEAINIGKD

>member
-1 MQQKKQ
+1 MHKFWRRKKEHSENTTELVKAELTPQQKKKRKKRIIGGVIAAALVLFIVSRVLTPAALPMVMVRSAEKGTVKQTIDTSGTVKTEQ
-7 QKQGK
+7 QKTYF
-12 RQEWKEQMKES
+12 S
-23 DRMLKGNVLLEK
+23 
-35 PQWVLMLTLAAEFL
+35 PLAAKVEA
-49 LLVVLHVLVN
+49 
-59 MFIRFCKG
+59 CKVQEG
-67 HLADCFSWSCLTTFY
+67 D
-82 PALAPVYIFLI
+82 
-93 IMAIA
+93 A
-98 VAILNVYRFRNAF
+98 V
-111 RSLEAGQKGTSR
+111 EAGQVLLTYDAQDLENRKKEAALQNDEAYYGYQN
-123 FTTMEEIKE
+123 TMD
-132 QYPAVAEI
+132 
-140 PEKNPD
+140 KN
-146 GSIKRIPGNGGLPV
+146 
-160 ASKDGYMYLD
+160 SKDTS
-170 ESATNA
+170 E
-176 LILAITRAGKG
+176 
-187 EVFSLR
+187 
-193 MLDSYS
+193 YS
-199 RSEKQPSLIVLDMK
+199 RSSHDVEI
-213 FDLRKMCTKAFQDRG
+213 
-228 YEVMSINLE
+228 LE
-237 NPMRGVGYNPLYL
+237 QQV
-250 ITRYYQEGRDSD
+250 
-262 AELLCKAFAYPHFA
+262 
-276 SAGGKSDDNSD
+276 
-287 FFLSNATSALT
+287 
-298 ATIMA
+298 
-303 HTVDCIREDTRENA
+303 ENA
-317 RLAALF
+317 KAEVRALKQYLTDMGCFLREAQNDNHKNLAEEYQ
-323 VAKRQA
+323 AKIDQA
-329 YERLTE
+329 TNQLAVKEEELAEFQSDLSEQKGIKNSTE
-335 DAKKQA
+335 STMMTADAKKQA

-372 IVTGVKPVDGS
+372 IVTGVKAVDGS

-469 RVMVEGNKAENVVVI
+469 RVMVEGNKAENVVMI

>member
-1 MQQKKQ
+1 MHKFGRRKKEHSENMTELVKAELTPQQKKKRKKRIIGGVIAAVLVLFIVSRVLTPAALPMVMVRSAEKGTVKQTIDTSGTVKTEQ
-7 QKQGK
+7 QKTYF
-12 RQEWKEQMKES
+12 S
-23 DRMLKGNVLLEK
+23 
-35 PQWVLMLTLAAEFL
+35 PLAAKVE
-49 LLVVLHVLVN
+49 V
-59 MFIRFCKG
+59 CKVQEG
-67 HLADCFSWSCLTTFY
+67 D
-82 PALAPVYIFLI
+82 
-93 IMAIA
+93 A
-98 VAILNVYRFRNAF
+98 V
-111 RSLEAGQKGTSR
+111 EAGQVLLTYDAQDLENRKKEAALQNDEAYYGYQN
-123 FTTMEEIKE
+123 TMD
-132 QYPAVAEI
+132 
-140 PEKNPD
+140 KN
-146 GSIKRIPGNGGLPV
+146 
-160 ASKDGYMYLD
+160 SKDTS
-170 ESATNA
+170 E
-176 LILAITRAGKG
+176 
-187 EVFSLR
+187 
-193 MLDSYS
+193 YS
-199 RSEKQPSLIVLDMK
+199 RSSHDVEI
-213 FDLRKMCTKAFQDRG
+213 
-228 YEVMSINLE
+228 LE
-237 NPMRGVGYNPLYL
+237 QQV
-250 ITRYYQEGRDSD
+250 
-262 AELLCKAFAYPHFA
+262 
-276 SAGGKSDDNSD
+276 
-287 FFLSNATSALT
+287 
-298 ATIMA
+298 
-303 HTVDCIREDTRENA
+303 ENA
-317 RLAALF
+317 KAEVRALKQYLTDMGCFLREAQNDNHKNLAEEYQ
-323 VAKRQA
+323 AKIDQA
-329 YERLTE
+329 TNQLAVKEEELAEFQSNLSEQKGIKNSTE
-335 DAKKQA
+335 STMMTADAKKQA
-341 EASKELQA
+341 EAAKELQA

-372 IVTGVKPVDGS
+372 IVTGVKAVDGS

-469 RVMVEGNKAENVVVI
+469 RVMVEGNKAENVVMI